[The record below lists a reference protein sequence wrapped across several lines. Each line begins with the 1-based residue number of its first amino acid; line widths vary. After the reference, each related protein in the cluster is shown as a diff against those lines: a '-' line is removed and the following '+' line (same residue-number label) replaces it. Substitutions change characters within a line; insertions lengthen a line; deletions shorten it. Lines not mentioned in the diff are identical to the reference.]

1 MRLRELIKYMAK
13 FECAIRTPG
22 RKEFLSS
29 YLWKGGEFMRL
40 FVDKKEIPLLINA
53 LVDYLGKHPSERYA
67 VERLLGKIDDC
78 DKLQIS
84 QNRKVK

>member
-1 MRLRELIKYMAK
+1 
-13 FECAIRTPG
+13 
-22 RKEFLSS
+22 
-29 YLWKGGEFMRL
+29 MRL
-40 FVDKKEIPLLINA
+40 FVDKKEIPILINA

-67 VERLLGKIDDC
+67 VERLLNKINDC